1 MKFSAILIAALSP
14 SPVVVEAAYSWK
26 NAKFGGG
33 GGFVPGIVFHPTQSG
48 VAYARTDIGGLYRWN
63 SDDSWTPIT
72 DSITD
77 DANWH
82 NWGVDALALDPQDP
96 NVVYFAAGLYTN
108 SWDPSPGAIYKS
120 TDKGATWTSS
130 ALSFKVGGNMPGRGM
145 GERLAV
151 DPKNSNIVYFGARSG
166 NGLWKSTDAGKS
178 FKKVDS
184 FKAVGTYIPVPGD
197 STGYNSDINGL
208 AFVTFDS
215 TSKTVNGATGRI
227 FVGTAD
233 NTTASVYV
241 SEDAGSTWN
250 AVKGQPGR
258 YFPHKC
264 RLQPTEGA
272 LYISY
277 ADGTGPY
284 DGASGAVW
292 RYALATGTWTDIT
305 PVSGSDLT
313 YGFGGLSVD
322 MKKPG
327 TLVVASLNSWWPD
340 AQIFRS
346 TDSGKTWSRLWQW
359 GNYPEMI
366 YYYGISTPKA
376 PWIRKD
382 FLDTDSK
389 WLGWMIESFEINPTD
404 SDHFLYGTGLTLYG
418 GHDLTSW
425 DTKHNITI
433 QSLADGIE
441 ETAVQEVASAP
452 GGSELMA
459 ATGDISGFTFASAAD
474 LGTSPKQV
482 WDNPKFTTSVSVDYA
497 GNSPKKVVRVG
508 NTAGAQMVATSTD
521 GGIAWNVYPGADTN
535 KNGGAVTYSAD
546 GDTIVWSTGTG
557 GVYRSVNQGSF
568 SAVSSL
574 QSGAV
579 VASDKRNNKYF
590 YAASTSTFYASSD
603 GGLTF
608 AAAGGGSLSGVTS
621 IRDIAAHPTTAG
633 KLYVSTN
640 AGVFTSSDF
649 GKTFTKTSTGLS
661 DTYQIAVGLGS
672 GSGSNWNLYA
682 FGTGSNGARLYGSAD
697 GGSSWTDLQGDK
709 QGFGAVNGCR
719 LAGSGNV
726 ANKVYVG
733 TNGRGVFQGDGSI
746 SGGGGG
752 PSGTST
758 STSTAASTSTS
769 TSKVSSS
776 SSVISTSTSTSTSTT
791 SKPVTTSKVSSSTT
805 LVTSTKTS
813 SAPAGGQTA
822 APYAQCGGLDW
833 AGPTQCPSGWTCKTW
848 NDWYAQ
854 CVQ

>member
-1 MKFSAILIAALSP
+1 MKFSAILLAAVP
-14 SPVVVEAAYSWK
+14 AVVEAAYSWK

-33 GGFVPGIVFHPTQSG
+33 GGFVPGIVFHPTQAG
-48 VAYARTDIGGLYRWN
+48 VAYARTDIGGVYRWN
-63 SDDSWTPIT
+63 SDGSWTPIT

-77 DANWH
+77 NTNWH
-82 NWGVDALALDPQDP
+82 NWGADALALDPQDP

-108 SWDPSPGAIYKS
+108 SWDPNPGAIYKS

-130 ALSFKVGGNMPGRGM
+130 PLSFKVGGNMPGRGM

-166 NGLWKSTDAGKS
+166 NGLWRSTDAGKT

-208 AFVTFDS
+208 TFVTFDS
-215 TSKTVNGATGRI
+215 TSKAIGGATGRI

-233 NTTASVYV
+233 NITASVYV

-250 AVKGQPGR
+250 AVKGQPGK

-322 MKKPG
+322 MKNPG

-389 WLGWMIESFEINPTD
+389 WLGWMIESLEIDPTD

-418 GHDLTSW
+418 GYDLTSW

-441 ETAVQEVASAP
+441 ETAVLEVASAP

-482 WDNPKFTTSVSVDYA
+482 WDNPKFTTSASVDYA

-508 NTAGAQMVATSTD
+508 NDAGAQMVATSTD
-521 GGIAWNVYPGADTN
+521 GGLTWNVYPGADTS
-535 KNGGAVTYSAD
+535 KNGGAVAYSAD

-579 VASDKRNNKYF
+579 VASDKRSNKYF
-590 YAASTSTFYASSD
+590 YGASASTLYVSSD
-603 GGLTF
+603 GGVTF
-608 AAAGGGSLSGVTS
+608 AAGGSLSGATS
-621 IRDIAAHPTTAG
+621 IRDIAAHPAKAG
-633 KLYVSTN
+633 QLYVSTD
-640 AGVFTSSDF
+640 AGVFASGDF
-649 GKTFTKTSTGLS
+649 GKTFSKTSTGLS
-661 DTYQIAVGLGS
+661 DAYQVAVGLGS
-672 GSGSNWNLYA
+672 GSTWNVYA
-682 FGTGSNGARLYGSAD
+682 FGTGSNGTRLYGSAD

-709 QGFGAVNGCR
+709 QGFGNISGCR

-733 TNGRGVFQGDGSI
+733 TNGRGVFQGDGSL
-746 SGGGGG
+746 SGGGQ
-752 PSGTST
+752 SGTST
-758 STSTAASTSTS
+758 TASATST
-769 TSKVSSS
+769 SSS
-776 SSVISTSTSTSTSTT
+776 SSSSKISSSSVPSTAIST
-791 SKPVTTSKVSSSTT
+791 SKPVTTTTVASISSTT
-805 LVTSTKTS
+805 LATSTKTS
-813 SAPAGGQTA
+813 SAPAGGPTA
-822 APYAQCGGLDW
+822 GPYAQCGGQGW
-833 AGPTQCPSGWTCKTW
+833 TGAAQCPSGWTCKKW
-848 NDWYAQ
+848 NDWYSQ